1 MIGRSLYTATLRLSS
16 LNWKD
21 SITSLRNKL
30 MPKRRFN
37 LNTNTPTGAPK
48 VVISQSQ
55 ELPTP
60 PTPENPLYC
69 IEENVTTGWEIIE
82 TNLTKENCKSKY
94 EHIMST
100 TGLPPHSVRIRR
112 IK

>member
-1 MIGRSLYTATLRLSS
+1 
-16 LNWKD
+16 
-21 SITSLRNKL
+21 

-37 LNTNTPTGAPK
+37 LNTNTPK

-60 PTPENPLYC
+60 TTQSAPENPLYC

-94 EHIMST
+94 DHIINT
-100 TGLPPHSVRIRR
+100 TGLPPYSLRIRR
-112 IK
+112 IQ